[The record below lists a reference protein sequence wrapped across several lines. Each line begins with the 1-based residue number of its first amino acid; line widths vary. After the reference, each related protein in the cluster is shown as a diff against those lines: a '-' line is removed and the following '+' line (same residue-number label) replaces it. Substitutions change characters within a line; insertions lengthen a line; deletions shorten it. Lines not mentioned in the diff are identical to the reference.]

1 MPALSETSESSIS
14 DESDNNDIHNSNI
27 ELNITEHHPQ
37 MVIPP
42 PPADDI
48 IAENKTEA
56 EEMINV
62 SEDETEQDLSGNN
75 I

>member
-27 ELNITEHHPQ
+27 ELNITESHPQ

-42 PPADDI
+42 PPTDDI
-48 IAENKTEA
+48 IAENNTETGGI
-56 EEMINV
+56 INV